1 MTNEQVWQAVL
12 GEIEVSLSRANFI
25 TWFKDTFVSSF
36 ENGRIIICV
45 PNAFVK
51 KWLEE
56 KYHKNIL
63 GAIENVT
70 KQKIVEIIYKI
81 ELRRGPQTSFVA
93 GSQRGGKGEDKK
105 TWAGKEETV
114 SSINNYPQDSHLPE
128 NSATSPV
135 NGGNNGNNG
144 NGSNRFGLNPRYVF
158 ENFIVGKGNELAH
171 AACLA
176 IVNNLGK
183 SYNPLFIYGGVG
195 LGKTH
200 LLQAIGNAVSKYT
213 DKILYVTSEKFT
225 NNYIQAVK
233 TGKAKEFKNLYRNV
247 DLLLVDDIQFMGG
260 KDGTQEEFFHTFNEL
275 QQNDKQIVLTSDRPP
290 KSIPAIEKRLI
301 SRFESGM
308 VADVGKPDIET
319 KIAILEK
326 KSLEK
331 GCPLDKEILAYIA
344 DHVQNNIREL
354 EGALTKIIVSHQ
366 FKGISPTLRTVKE
379 VLGDYIANI
388 QSRSLTPKEI
398 IEATAKFYNLVY
410 KDLAGQ
416 SRKKELVWPRQMAIY
431 LIREELNT
439 SYPTIGNEM
448 GGRDHTTAMHS
459 YNKIYQ
465 EVKEKG
471 NEKIKQEL
479 ESIKQLFAAGY

>member
-1 MTNEQVWQAVL
+1 MNNEQVWQAIL
-12 GEIEVSLSRANFI
+12 GEIEITLSRANFV
-25 TWFKDTFVSSF
+25 TWFKDTFISSF
-36 ENGRIIICV
+36 EDERVVICV

-63 GAIENVT
+63 SALENVT
-70 KQKIVEIIYKI
+70 KQNIKEIIYKI
-81 ELRRGPQTSFVA
+81 EIKKGGGPTFKINDSQLSTSSEPEKTISTTKKENNTNSTQT
-93 GSQRGGKGEDKK
+93 
-105 TWAGKEETV
+105 
-114 SSINNYPQDSHLPE
+114 
-128 NSATSPV
+128 
-135 NGGNNGNNG
+135 
-144 NGSNRFGLNPRYVF
+144 NRFGLNPKYLF
-158 ENFIVGKGNELAH
+158 ENFVVGKGNELAH

-176 IVNNLGK
+176 IVNNPGK

-200 LLQAIGNAVSKYT
+200 LLQAIGNEIAKTT
-213 DKILYVTSEKFT
+213 DKILYTTSEKFT
-225 NNYIQAVK
+225 NNYIQAVT

-247 DLLLVDDIQFMGG
+247 DLLLIDDIQFMGG

-326 KSLEK
+326 KSIEKGFPLEK
-331 GCPLDKEILAYIA
+331 DVLSYIA
-344 DHVQNNIREL
+344 EHVQNNIREL
-354 EGALTKIIVSHQ
+354 EGALIKVIVSHQ
-366 FKGISPTLRTVKE
+366 FKNITPTVKSVKE
-379 VLGDYIANI
+379 ILGDFISNI
-388 QSRSLTPKEI
+388 QSRSLSPRDI
-398 IEATAKFYNLVY
+398 IEAVAKFYNISN
-410 KDLAGQ
+410 KDIIGN
-416 SRKKELVWPRQMAIY
+416 SRKKELVWPRQIAVF

-439 SYPTIGNEM
+439 SYPTIGNEL
-448 GGRDHTTAMHS
+448 GGRDHTTAMHA

-465 EVKEKG
+465 EVKD
-471 NEKIKQEL
+471 NNNAKIKQEL
-479 ESIKQLFAAGY
+479 ESIKQLLTSVY